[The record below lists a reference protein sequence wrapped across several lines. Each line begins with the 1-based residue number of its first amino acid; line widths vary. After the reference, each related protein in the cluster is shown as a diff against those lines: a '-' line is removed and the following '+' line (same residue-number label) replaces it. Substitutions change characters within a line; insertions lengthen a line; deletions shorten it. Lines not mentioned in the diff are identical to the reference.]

1 MYLRGTRENLKI
13 LLSLLSYCPFIQTKR
28 VGETFQLRLSER
40 HKGDPPQD
48 ITVFDKG
55 RLFSNKGGLLRNK
68 AGLLQNSET
77 IFRFSP
83 SPFTFMLFYTLLKA
97 ITPDSL

>member
-1 MYLRGTRENLKI
+1 MTRSNYLNNL
-13 LLSLLSYCPFIQTKR
+13 L
-28 VGETFQLRLSER
+28 GLSER

-55 RLFSNKGGLLRNK
+55 RLLSNKG
-68 AGLLQNSET
+68 GLLQNSET
-77 IFRFSP
+77 TFRFSP
-83 SPFTFMLFYTLLKA
+83 SPSIFMLFYTILKT